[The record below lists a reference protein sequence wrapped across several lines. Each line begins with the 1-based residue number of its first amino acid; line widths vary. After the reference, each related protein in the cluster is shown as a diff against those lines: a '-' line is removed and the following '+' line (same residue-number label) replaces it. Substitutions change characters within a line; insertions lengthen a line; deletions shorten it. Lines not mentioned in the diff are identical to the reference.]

1 MKKALAHLEK
11 SDTVLASII
20 ARVGPY
26 RMAYR
31 EPKFEALA
39 RSIVF
44 QQLSTKAASTIY
56 GRVAEACGGAI
67 TPEAIR
73 NLTVGEMRRAG
84 LSKQKIGYIRDLADH
99 ALDGKLDFERLPG
112 MSDEEVI
119 VALTD
124 IKGIGVW
131 TAHMFLMFALRR
143 PNVLPVG
150 DLGIQSAIKR
160 AYGKRS
166 MPNPK
171 QIEKIAKTW
180 HPYCSVAAWYLWRS
194 LEASP
199 AAPLKSKRTQ
209 AKRHQ

>member
-73 NLTVGEMRRAG
+73 NLTVGSHSEPDCRRDAPC
-84 LSKQKIGYIRDLADH
+84 R
-99 ALDGKLDFERLPG
+99 ALQTKDRKR
-112 MSDEEVI
+112 
-119 VALTD
+119 
-124 IKGIGVW
+124 
-131 TAHMFLMFALRR
+131 
-143 PNVLPVG
+143 VG
-150 DLGIQSAIKR
+150 
-160 AYGKRS
+160 
-166 MPNPK
+166 
-171 QIEKIAKTW
+171 
-180 HPYCSVAAWYLWRS
+180 
-194 LEASP
+194 
-199 AAPLKSKRTQ
+199 
-209 AKRHQ
+209 